1 MRLKLFVAVAILV
14 TPSIA
19 AFAQSDEPDNPPPPT
34 IEDAQELVQTIS
46 GDKAKLKT
54 FCELDNLCKQLEEA
68 EERNDMKER
77 DALGVKI
84 GSLEQQFGPDY
95 RRVMEGLEEVDPN
108 SAEGQKL
115 TALFEPLQE
124 QCK

>member
-14 TPSIA
+14 TASIA
-19 AFAQSDEPDNPPPPT
+19 AFAQTDEPDNQAPPT

-54 FCELDNLCKQLEEA
+54 FCELDNLYKQVEEA

-77 DALGVKI
+77 DALRVKI
-84 GSLEQQFGPDY
+84 DSLEQQFGPDY
-95 RRVMEGLEEVDPN
+95 RRVMDGLGEVDPN

-115 TALFEPLQE
+115 SEVFEPLQE